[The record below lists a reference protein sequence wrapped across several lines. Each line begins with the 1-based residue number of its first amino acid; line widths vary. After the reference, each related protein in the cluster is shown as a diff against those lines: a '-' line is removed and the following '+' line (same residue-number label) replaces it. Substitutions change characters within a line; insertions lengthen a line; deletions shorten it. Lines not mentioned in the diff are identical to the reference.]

1 MHALQNVCDPG
12 SEQQVMGAYY
22 PKLTYYATAEEADAA
37 VGCARDKVSLTP
49 EMTVCSGNTSR
60 KKCEGKATLNGSCK
74 WDANR
79 KVCLVNPNYATEK
92 VVVEDIVKIQS
103 NSAVVVSQA
112 DMMISSIVMLVG
124 FFMAI

>member
-1 MHALQNVCDPG
+1 MHALQDVCDPG

-22 PKLTYYATAEEADAA
+22 PELTYYATREEAEAS
-37 VGCARDKVSLTP
+37 VGCLRDEVSLTP
-49 EMTVCSGNTSR
+49 EMTVCSGNKSR

-79 KVCLVNPNYATEK
+79 KVCVVNPNYATEK
-92 VVVEDIVKIQS
+92 VVVEDAVKIQP

-112 DMMISSIVMLVG
+112 DMLISSIVMLVG
-124 FFMAI
+124 IFMAI